1 MKKISLNLMKAHLT
15 RDEMRSI
22 SGGSGSSNCDDF
34 PSCST
39 SADCYNNY
47 CPNCSGGTCYTSP

>member
-1 MKKISLNLMKAHLT
+1 MKAHLT